1 MTSFFHNLD
10 CWSRHC
16 GELAI
21 CLFALLL
28 APIPALAINSD
39 TICNALDILTSEQT
53 YLTNFQAELFKVTR
67 SDGVTYDTLTPVTTQ
82 DWTTYSGNSADKGT
96 GPNKIL
102 KYGSCLE
109 SPYVNAY
116 IDATAPYIFS
126 LTFQVRGAGTL
137 SFDLK
142 SALDTDNWWDTDNCP
157 IDYSADQRL
166 EYFRDSYCRLVV
178 LVDGE
183 EQFITNSTDFEPM
196 LEDIETGD
204 DWSTEELRFNSG
216 QYNHS
221 VQFLVLI
228 VPKSCAILEDG
239 NGNIMYQD
247 KSTRQAVHA
256 YATTPQTYSDYQD
269 NEFVSKC
276 FNQIWLDNF
285 NWTAETT
292 ESGSL
297 VNIDPD
303 PRAFGH
309 YSPDPYPFEQDEAAI
324 VFISSDYLSLVFF
337 YTLDGSEPQLLPDET
352 LGFVCGENTFL
363 YDDVNIDYFLETLR
377 SGTRDDEEIFGI
389 ILDSP
394 AIIRAI
400 ACEKVKADNEYGYK
414 FLATD
419 GVVYPKNTQFH
430 YLPAHA
436 ATPGVDADNRITCL
450 SPAIVTLFR
459 GKPNQGVKVADLE
472 IGSPLPDLSTY
483 DQAYLQAGIHEHDGF
498 LPGETF
504 TLPTWSPDA
513 FFLTYFSLE
522 DGLVIDTSLP
532 SLPPGTELRLD
543 GESTAVGELV
553 STTGEHTL
561 TATSPRLVGQFSLT
575 FTLRQDERATLD
587 GGWHLLPVYG
597 APLDQTALDNL
608 QQCQVFTFDETA
620 GCFYRATDFSADKPS
635 AFWLFAPTDNF
646 PNPLYKHWQ
655 LLVPTQVTP
664 PTGAWQLTPAPF
676 APVAS
681 VKWSWLDGKYQLQD
695 SGETLWWYLP

>member
-1 MTSFFHNLD
+1 MTSKIPNIRVL
-10 CWSRHC
+10 
-16 GELAI
+16 LAI
-21 CLFALLL
+21 CLLTLPLALHL
-28 APIPALAINSD
+28 PAIDSN
-39 TICNALDILTSEQT
+39 TICNALDILPSKQAF
-53 YLTNFQAELFKVTR
+53 LTNFQAEIFKVTR
-67 SDGVTYDTLTPVTTQ
+67 SDGTTYDTLTPVTAQ
-82 DWTTYSGNSADKGT
+82 DWATYNGDSADKGT

-102 KYGSCLE
+102 QFGQCLE

-126 LTFQVRGAGTL
+126 LSFQVRGAGTL
-137 SFDLK
+137 NFDLK
-142 SALDTDNWWDTDNCP
+142 SALDADNWWDTDNCP
-157 IDYSADQRL
+157 IDSSADQRL

-204 DWSTEELRFNSG
+204 DWSTEELWFNSK

-239 NGNIMYQD
+239 NGNITYQD

-363 YDDVNIDYFLETLR
+363 YDEVNIDYFLETLR
-377 SGTRDDEEIFGI
+377 SGVRGDEEIFGI

-394 AIIRAI
+394 AIIRAV

-414 FLATD
+414 LLPTD

-430 YLPAHA
+430 YQPAIA
-436 ATPGVDADNRITCL
+436 ATPGVDATNRVTCD
-450 SPAIVTLFR
+450 SPAIVTLFS
-459 GKPNQGVKVADLE
+459 GEPGGGIKVADLE
-472 IGSPLPDLSTY
+472 TGDFLPDMSNY
-483 DQAYLQAGIHEHDGF
+483 DQAYLQAGLHEHDGF
-498 LPGETF
+498 LPGDTF
-504 TLPTWSPDA
+504 SLATWNADA
-513 FFLTYFSLE
+513 FFLQNFSDD
-522 DGLVIDTSLP
+522 DGVVIQTSLDE
-532 SLPPGTELRLD
+532 PPAGTELKLD
-543 GESTAVGELV
+543 GMPVQVEDLI
-553 STTGEHTL
+553 STTGEHIL
-561 TATSPRLVGQFSLT
+561 TATAPGYAGQFRLD
-575 FTLRQDERATLD
+575 FFLHQDEQATLNK
-587 GGWHLLPVYG
+587 GWHLLPLYG
-597 APLDQTALDNL
+597 TILDQNILDSL
-608 QQCQVFTFDETA
+608 RQYRIFTYDEASGIFTHSA
-620 GCFYRATDFSADKPS
+620 DFSADSPS
-635 AFWLFAPTDNF
+635 ALWLFAPTDNF

-664 PTGAWQLTPAPF
+664 PTEAWQLTPAPF
-676 APVAS
+676 APATS
-681 VKWSWLDGKYQLQD
+681 VKWSWLDGKYQHQD